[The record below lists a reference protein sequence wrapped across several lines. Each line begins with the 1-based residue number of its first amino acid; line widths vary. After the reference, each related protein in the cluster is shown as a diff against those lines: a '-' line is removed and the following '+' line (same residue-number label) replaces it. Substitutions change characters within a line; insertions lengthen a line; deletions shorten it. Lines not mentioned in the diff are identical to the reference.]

1 MSLLQSPYKSI
12 AGCDLPFAHPRY
24 SIPVMDF
31 TSYANK
37 AHANLKHVWYTEKL
51 LFDSVFSYHAVG
63 KALRMCFHIN
73 DQPGSVFLWEIHQLY
88 LPKFQLDGAHRNRKS
103 RQVQD
108 QFLFYWIKSQF
119 KWQHRCCWHI
129 SVTSLRC
136 WWQIR
141 LRHHQDRNF
150 VTKISELSP
159 TLRHQNHN
167 RRYKLRAIR
176 TYIIV
181 WFVSNLL
188 FPISTVFLCFPLIGF
203 LSSMLGLRSSW
214 ISRRAW
220 VECHLSLTKYFQ
232 FTMS

>member
-1 MSLLQSPYKSI
+1 MSLLQSLYKSI
-12 AGCDLPFAHPRY
+12 AGLDLPFAHPRY

-108 QFLFYWIKSQF
+108 QFLFYWIKSQYKLPHRF
-119 KWQHRCCWHI
+119 WWQI
-129 SVTSLRC
+129 SKTSLRSCLPCCQPC

-141 LRHHQDRNF
+141 LRYHQYHYS
-150 VTKISELSP
+150 VTKISELS
-159 TLRHQNHN
+159 QNPSN
-167 RRYKLRAIR
+167 YNTRYKLRAV
-176 TYIIV
+176 TYG
-181 WFVSNLL
+181 
-188 FPISTVFLCFPLIGF
+188 PY
-203 LSSMLGLRSSW
+203 
-214 ISRRAW
+214 
-220 VECHLSLTKYFQ
+220 ELT
-232 FTMS
+232 